1 MKSLFRRKGIPGRI
15 AVIFVMMLLLT
26 ACGAQPLPEGFDEE
40 TVKAEAQRAIEYFN
54 DHDYQSI
61 IDMGSDAFQ
70 EAITAENFTSQSEP
84 YHEKCGAFRELAKTI
99 VVGNVDQQTQ
109 ESFGGVV
116 MVGSYEE
123 GTIQFTIAFDED
135 MKLVQFI
142 IR

>member
-1 MKSLFRRKGIPGRI
+1 MKSLLTKQGIHGRI
-15 AVIFVMMLLLT
+15 MVVLMLALILT
-26 ACGAQPLPEGFDEE
+26 ACGAQSLPEQFDEE
-40 TVKAEAQRAIEYFN
+40 TVRAEAQKAVDYFN

-61 IDMGSDAFQ
+61 IDMGSSEFQ
-70 EAITAENFTSQSEP
+70 ELLTAEDFASQSDP
-84 YHEKCGAFRELAKTI
+84 YHEKCGAFQKIEKTI
-99 VVGNVDQQTQ
+99 VVGNTNQETQQA
-109 ESFGGVV
+109 FGGVV

>member
-1 MKSLFRRKGIPGRI
+1 MNRIFKRKRSIGWIVG
-15 AVIFVMMLLLT
+15 IFVIMLIFT
-26 ACGAQPLPEGFDEE
+26 ACGAQPLPEQFDEE
-40 TVKAEAQRAIEYFN
+40 TVKAEAQRAVDYFN
-54 DHDYQSI
+54 DRDYQNI
-61 IDMGSDAFQ
+61 IDMGSEAFQ
-70 EAITAENFTSQSEP
+70 EQLTAENFAAQSDP
-84 YHEKCGAFRELAKTI
+84 YHEKCGEFQEIVKTI
-99 VVGNVDQQTQ
+99 VLGNVNQETQ

>member
-1 MKSLFRRKGIPGRI
+1 MNCIFKRKRSIGWIVG
-15 AVIFVMMLLLT
+15 IFVIMLIFT
-26 ACGAQPLPEGFDEE
+26 ACGAQPLPEQFDEE
-40 TVKAEAQRAIEYFN
+40 TVKAEAQRAVDYFN
-54 DHDYQSI
+54 DRDYQNI
-61 IDMGSDAFQ
+61 IDMGSEAFQ
-70 EAITAENFTSQSEP
+70 EQLTAENFAAQSDP
-84 YHEKCGAFRELAKTI
+84 YHEKCGEFQEIVKTI
-99 VVGNVDQQTQ
+99 VLGNVNQETQ